1 MAESNED
8 ILELVR
14 KVLSENCRV
23 EKKVQLSDRLAEDL
37 RLDSVGMLTMALE
50 IENHYRMNLGDEP
63 DRPPRTVADVVQ
75 LISIRLKEKG
85 N

>member
-1 MAESNED
+1 MIESEEH

-14 KVLSENCRV
+14 SVLAQHCRV
-23 EKKVQLSDRLAEDL
+23 EKRVQLKDRLAEDL

-63 DRPPRTVADVVQ
+63 DRPPHTVQDVVH
-75 LISIRLKEKG
+75 LISLRLREK
-85 N
+85 NS